1 MVENFPGLN
10 KDRYVHSS
18 NSISLTFLGEPP
30 IINTYLTLWGN
41 KPVKYWHLWAPF
53 LIQCS
58 PWPATA
64 NGQDSQTIKQ
74 EVRILGEAPTLREDK
89 EDSEDKEGKGAKE
102 AAVTTAAG
110 RVSARM

>member
-41 KPVKYWHLWAPF
+41 KPVKTDICKLPF
-53 LIQCS
+53 S
-58 PWPATA
+58 FSVRH
-64 NGQDSQTIKQ
+64 GQQQ
-74 EVRILGEAPTLREDK
+74 RMVRILKQSNRRCGF
-89 EDSEDKEGKGAKE
+89 
-102 AAVTTAAG
+102 
-110 RVSARM
+110 